1 MTFVVVVVIAAVA
14 TVYIIVV
21 SITAALV
28 VGTVIITRGIIW
40 YGILFTKNGMLVI
53 FLYPTTLEIWVMIAL
68 KTVSISSI
76 GSSQN
81 KKERERHNQ
90 TARSAN
96 SIYHKCISLVLVNDF
111 FWGRQ

>member
-40 YGILFTKNGMLVI
+40 YGILFTINRMLVI
-53 FLYPTTLEIWVMIAL
+53 LLYPTTLEIW
-68 KTVSISSI
+68 
-76 GSSQN
+76 
-81 KKERERHNQ
+81 
-90 TARSAN
+90 
-96 SIYHKCISLVLVNDF
+96 
-111 FWGRQ
+111 